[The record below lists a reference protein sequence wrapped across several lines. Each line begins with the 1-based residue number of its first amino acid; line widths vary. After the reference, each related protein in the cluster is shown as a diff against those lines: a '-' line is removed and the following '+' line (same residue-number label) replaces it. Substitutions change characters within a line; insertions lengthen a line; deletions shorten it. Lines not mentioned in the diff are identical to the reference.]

1 MKPKSRW
8 LKDLMPQTS
17 ECGEVVAV
25 ENGVVTIEV
34 TCPCCGKKFE
44 ITNKKR
50 GESNE

>member
-1 MKPKSRW
+1 MKPKQRW
-8 LKDLMPQTS
+8 LKYILPETI
-17 ECGEVVAV
+17 ECGEVVAI
-25 ENGVVTIEV
+25 ENGVVTIVV